1 MIPLKRSLIILTM
14 LAALLLSACG
24 GSAPEVSGE
33 PAVGIP
39 NPIHETD
46 EAGLAEATGISLPAP
61 EFASDVSWSYI
72 DLTGEPP
79 IAQMNFTLGGKQ
91 ALLRAQATEKT
102 DVSEL
107 SDISGLYYDWNTSAE
122 DEVAYCR
129 AMIHTNGEAGYIT
142 WLDVV
147 PGVQYCLGMTE
158 GADVLEL
165 VRLANAV
172 FVPLQGDA

>member
-1 MIPLKRSLIILTM
+1 MKRTLIVLTI

-24 GSAPEVSGE
+24 GAAPEVTAE
-33 PAVGIP
+33 PAAGIP

-61 EFASDVSWSYI
+61 EQASDVNWSYI
-72 DLTGEPP
+72 ELTGEPP
-79 IAQMNFTLGGKQ
+79 IAQMNFSLDGKR
-91 ALLRAQATEKT
+91 ALLRAQATDKT

-107 SDISGLYYDWNTSAE
+107 SDISGLYYDWKMSAE

-158 GADVLEL
+158 GASVQEL
-165 VRLANAV
+165 VSLANAV